1 MIEGCPETLE
11 GVPAAFL
18 SIIVPHTV
26 GVAVA
31 ERSACPQLLTGRVH
45 PFEHLWPQKF

>member
-11 GVPAAFL
+11 GVTAFL
-18 SIIVPHTV
+18 SIIVPQTV

-31 ERSACPQLLTGRVH
+31 EPPRPQLLTGRVH